1 MFLCIVVMLNLLI
14 AQLSDTYQNIQSD
27 AHRGLELNRAWI
39 VTRMEINSVFMGV
52 SSQKFARERKKA
64 ASAVFAT
71 QLRKYSHTHNRS
83 NKRSSNLQPGN
94 KDDEN

>member
-52 SSQKFARERKKA
+52 SS
-64 ASAVFAT
+64 
-71 QLRKYSHTHNRS
+71 
-83 NKRSSNLQPGN
+83 
-94 KDDEN
+94 